1 MVLISGKIIGTHCDR
16 RDAWPCHWWKKEG
29 LLYIPNKSGR
39 KYGIYGQTWQCLMK
53 KHRPMR
59 RQGLQLPLLCI
70 ILPLRPCRLLRP
82 SSAYHI
88 LVFTACFSHGKLVFR
103 TFDDIWWHLMTP
115 FWKSVFYS
123 DLAHIFEVSK
133 QFINPKKK
141 RYGTRKEPK
150 REAWTAPETEGH
162 ERCPFGG
169 TDHRADDDS

>member
-1 MVLISGKIIGTHCDR
+1 METNARTMVLISGRIIGTHCDR

-29 LLYIPNKSGR
+29 LLYIPNKFGR
-39 KYGIYGQTWQCLMK
+39 KYGIYGQTCNVLWK
-53 KHRPMR
+53 KRRPMR

-88 LVFTACFSHGKLVFR
+88 LVFTACFSHGKPVFR

-141 RYGTRKEPK
+141 RYGTRKEP
-150 REAWTAPETEGH
+150 
-162 ERCPFGG
+162 ERK
-169 TDHRADDDS
+169 A

>member
-1 MVLISGKIIGTHCDR
+1 METNARTMVLISGKIIGTHCDR

-70 ILPLRPCRLLRP
+70 ILPLRPCLLLRP

-88 LVFTACFSHGKLVFR
+88 LVFTACFSHGKPVFR

-115 FWKSVFYS
+115 FWKSEFYS

-141 RYGTRKEPK
+141 RYDTRKEPE
-150 REAWTAPETEGH
+150 REA
-162 ERCPFGG
+162 
-169 TDHRADDDS
+169 